1 MWRTEKERRAE
12 RVRAPKSVGEA
23 VLYKSDGASR
33 RDHGESQGKAG
44 YGVAVWRAGETGEPH
59 AHFREAIGNASNNI
73 AEYEGLKAGMQRANR
88 VGDKSVIFEVDSKL
102 VAKHMAHKDAWTC
115 KTEDLK
121 PLYRIC
127 RRLGEELTKKGITWE
142 VRHIYRE
149 YNQSADSLANAALDD
164 KEGNGPSEHW

>member
-1 MWRTEKERRAE
+1 M
-12 RVRAPKSVGEA
+12 
-23 VLYKSDGASR
+23 
-33 RDHGESQGKAG
+33 
-44 YGVAVWRAGETGEPH
+44 
-59 AHFREAIGNASNNI
+59 
-73 AEYEGLKAGMQRANR
+73 
-88 VGDKSVIFEVDSKL
+88 IFEVDSKL
-102 VAKHMAHKDAWTC
+102 VAKHMAHKDVWTC

-149 YNQSADSLANAALDD
+149 CNQSADSLANAALDD